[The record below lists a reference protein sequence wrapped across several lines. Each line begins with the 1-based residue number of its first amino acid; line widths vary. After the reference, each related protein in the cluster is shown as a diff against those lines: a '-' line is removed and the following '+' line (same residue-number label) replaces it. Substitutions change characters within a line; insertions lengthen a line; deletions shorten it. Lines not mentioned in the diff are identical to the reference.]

1 MKKFLAL
8 FMAAAMVLA
17 MVACGNGGNNTNSGT
32 GGNNDQSNTGGD
44 STGGDST
51 GGAVTL
57 KIGGIGPL
65 TGDAAIYGNAT
76 YWGAQVAVDEINAMQ
91 SDIKIEYKFEDD
103 EHDGEKAINAYRS
116 LQDWEVD
123 VIYGCTT
130 SAPCLAVAG
139 ETFAD
144 RYFQLTPSASST
156 DVTAGRDNV
165 FQICF
170 TDPNQGVTA
179 AKYIAENK
187 MATKIAVIYNN
198 ADAYSTGIY
207 EAFAA
212 EAPNQG
218 LEVVSVSTFADDK
231 NPDFSVQVRDA
242 QSSGAELVFLPIYYT
257 PASNILKQAK
267 DIGYAPKFFGADGM
281 DGILTM
287 AGFDLSLAEGLMLMT
302 PFNAYATDE
311 RTVTFIDSYKKL
323 SGGVEPNQF
332 AADGY
337 DCIYAIYEAAKKAGI
352 NDGMSHEDICAALIS
367 AFTDSGFS
375 VDGLTGSGMTWTAT
389 GEVSKEPVAVV
400 IENGIYVNM

>member
-8 FMAAAMVLA
+8 LMAAAMVLA
-17 MVACGNGGNNTNSGT
+17 MVACGNGGNNANS
-32 GGNNDQSNTGGD
+32 GGNNDQSNAGGD
-44 STGGDST
+44 TNTGDNNNA
-51 GGAVTL
+51 GGTVTL

-65 TGDAAIYGNAT
+65 TGDAAIYGTAT

-242 QSSGAELVFLPIYYT
+242 QSAGAELVFLPIYYT

-287 AGFDLSLAEGLMLMT
+287 NGFDLSLAEGLMLMT
-302 PFNAYATDE
+302 PFNAYSTDE

-323 SGGVEPNQF
+323 SNGVEPNQF

-352 NDGMSHEDICAALIS
+352 ADGASHEDICAAMVA
-367 AFTDSGFS
+367 AFTDSSFS
-375 VDGLTGSGMTWTAT
+375 VDGLTGSGMTWSTS

>member
-17 MVACGNGGNNTNSGT
+17 MVACGNGGNNANSGT
-32 GGNNDQSNTGGD
+32 GGNNDQSSTGGNID
-44 STGGDST
+44 GDST

-65 TGDAAIYGNAT
+65 TGGVAIYGNAT

-91 SDIKIEYKFEDD
+91 SDIRIEYKYEDD
-103 EHDGEKAINAYRS
+103 EGDNEKAINAYRS

-130 SAPCLAVAG
+130 SAPCVAVAG

-187 MATKIAVIYNN
+187 MAAKIAVIYNN
-198 ADAYSTGIY
+198 ADPYSTGIY

-218 LEVVSVSTFADDK
+218 LEVVSVSTFSSDE
-231 NPDFSVQVRDA
+231 NVDFSVQVRDA

-337 DCIYAIYEAAKKAGI
+337 DCVYAIYEAAKKAGI
-352 NDGMSHEDICAALIS
+352 SDGMSHEDICAALIS

-375 VDGLTGSGMTWTAT
+375 VDGLTGSGMVWNTN

-400 IENGIYVNM
+400 IENGAYVNM

>member
-1 MKKFLAL
+1 
-8 FMAAAMVLA
+8 
-17 MVACGNGGNNTNSGT
+17 MVACGNGGNNANSGT
-32 GGNNDQSNTGGD
+32 GGNNDQSSTGGNID
-44 STGGDST
+44 GDST

-65 TGDAAIYGNAT
+65 TGGVAIYGNAT

-91 SDIKIEYKFEDD
+91 SDIRIEYKYEDD
-103 EHDGEKAINAYRS
+103 EGDNEKAINAYRS

-130 SAPCLAVAG
+130 SAPCVAVAG

-187 MATKIAVIYNN
+187 MAAKIAVIYNN
-198 ADAYSTGIY
+198 ADPYSTGIY

-218 LEVVSVSTFADDK
+218 LEVVSVSTFSSDE
-231 NPDFSVQVRDA
+231 NVDFSVQVRDA

-337 DCIYAIYEAAKKAGI
+337 DCVYAIYEAAKKAGI
-352 NDGMSHEDICAALIS
+352 SDGMSHEDICAALIS

-375 VDGLTGSGMTWTAT
+375 VDGLTGSGMVWNTN

-400 IENGIYVNM
+400 IENGAYVNM

>member
-1 MKKFLAL
+1 MKKFFAL
-8 FMAAAMVLA
+8 LMAAVMVLA
-17 MVACGNGGNNTNSGT
+17 MAACSGGNNSGNAGNSGT
-32 GGNNDQSNTGGD
+32 PGNSGADGANDGGGSA
-44 STGGDST
+44 

-65 TGDAAIYGNAT
+65 TGDAAIYGTAT

-91 SDIKIEYKFEDD
+91 SDIKIEYKFKDD

-116 LQDWEVD
+116 LQDWDVD

-187 MATKIAVIYNN
+187 MATKVAVIYNN

-212 EAPNQG
+212 EAPSQG

-242 QSSGAELVFLPIYYT
+242 QSAGAELVFLPIYYT

-287 AGFDLSLAEGLMLMT
+287 NGFDLSLAEGLMLMT
-302 PFNAYATDE
+302 PFNAYATDS

-323 SGGVEPNQF
+323 SNGVDPNQF

-337 DCIYAIYEAAKKAGI
+337 DCIYAIYEAARKAYI
-352 NDGMSHEDICAALIS
+352 TDGMSHEDICAAMVA
-367 AFTDSGFS
+367 AFTDSSFS
-375 VDGLTGSGMTWTAT
+375 VDGLTGSGMTWTAN